1 MMLVLLPLVW
11 RRLSPKLIG
20 LSIAIVSIVIANAF
34 VTGTM
39 SMVDER
45 YGSRVIW
52 LMPFLAGLLA
62 MHWSFARRTRAQ
74 G

>member
-1 MMLVLLPLVW
+1 VV
-11 RRLSPKLIG
+11 
-20 LSIAIVSIVIANAF
+20 VFIVIANAF

-52 LMPFLAGLLA
+52 LVPFVVGLVALDWFSA
-62 MHWSFARRTRAQ
+62 RGSAARRIGFTQ
-74 G
+74 I